1 MRYPGPQNQK
11 TNILWH
17 FLRATHH
24 AMLLL
29 QMLKAAR
36 KPPSNPAINVPSNPA
51 NWQTSPARKAAL
63 PSPSLSSDCL
73 LRHKLLAFYRTSLV
87 EMPAYAESTVY
98 SARIC
103 ANIAIEN
110 THSPLVQEHSAHFLP
125 AVCADLLPGHKASA
139 VGCNLVNF
147 VGESSSG
154 CLPEFLNFV
163 FSLAPL
169 YFKWYS
175 RITTPWLFPDAP
187 APKSSV

>member
-1 MRYPGPQNQK
+1 MTGFIRTHTLFSYMRGVVGGQETALVSSHQ
-11 TNILWH
+11 
-17 FLRATHH
+17 RAFKSGQLVT
-24 AMLLL
+24 
-29 QMLKAAR
+29 
-36 KPPSNPAINVPSNPA
+36 PP
-51 NWQTSPARKAAL
+51 TRKAAL
-63 PSPSLSSDCL
+63 PSPSLSSGCL

-147 VGESSSG
+147 VGESSRGS
-154 CLPEFLNFV
+154 LPLLKKMSSIPPSKSVKAMSLWWLPPFV
-163 FSLAPL
+163 PL
-169 YFKWYS
+169 
-175 RITTPWLFPDAP
+175 T
-187 APKSSV
+187 